1 MTTMTI
7 PKSIFQND
15 DLVIMP
21 KKHYEELQANQI
33 PVYFLTGRA
42 AKRLDKRVTDSLRAY
57 RKGKCQ
63 KIESLSELM

>member
-1 MTTMTI
+1 MTI

-15 DLVIMP
+15 DLVIVP
-21 KKHYEELQANQI
+21 RKHYEELRANQI

-42 AKRLDKRVTDSLRAY
+42 AKRLDKRVASSLRAY
-57 RKGKCQ
+57 RMGKCQ

>member
-21 KKHYEELQANQI
+21 RRHYEELRAKI

-42 AKRLDKRVTDSLRAY
+42 AKRLDKRVAASLRAY
-57 RKGKCQ
+57 RMGKCQ
-63 KIESLSELM
+63 KIESLAELM

>member
-1 MTTMTI
+1 MNTMII

-21 KKHYEELQANQI
+21 KKYYEELQANQI

-42 AKRLDKRVTDSLRAY
+42 AKRLDKRVAASLRAY
-57 RKGKCQ
+57 RRGKCQ